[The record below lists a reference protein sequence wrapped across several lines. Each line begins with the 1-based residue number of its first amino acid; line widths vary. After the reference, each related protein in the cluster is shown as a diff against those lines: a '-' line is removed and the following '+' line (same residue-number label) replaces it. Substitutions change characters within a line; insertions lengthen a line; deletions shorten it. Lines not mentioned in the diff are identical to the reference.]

1 MDLGFRLG
9 MGLPEGFLQALIF
22 DLSRLG
28 IGGVGVQRDDLALA
42 VRRGGVLP
50 LGVPSTELTAE
61 IVHEFIDKIIVHAP
75 RYLDGQRYQI
85 IDIYY
90 NGIGVIRGLSPEEME
105 EAFQKRLEH
114 IKSKTA

>member
-1 MDLGFRLG
+1 MKT
-9 MGLPEGFLQALIF
+9 
-22 DLSRLG
+22 LSSRN
-28 IGGVGVQRDDLALA
+28 VNRC
-42 VRRGGVLP
+42 P
-50 LGVPSTELTAE
+50 LSCNLFNVKKFIDKVKKITQPTELTAE
-61 IVHEFIDKIIVHAP
+61 LVHEFVGKIIVHAP

-105 EAFQKRLEH
+105 EAFQKRLEQ